1 MGTSLKWAPGHWKL
15 QWGTCTKKKDNTTVR
30 AYIIDLCKGLKCT
43 WVVQFA
49 LLCPFFSKRRS
60 GFVELLVKENGR
72 HLENAWNQQ
81 NFGVKHNWALSRSA
95 EPYLTHKCISK
106 KEHVILCLLQ
116 CFGVL
121 FKPTILWQLM
131 TDKVFKIFWLPSK
144 RLGFIL
150 PTILIDWFS
159 WSQIKLPTVF
169 WGYLCQHYFP
179 LRQEIL
185 NQTPN

>member
-1 MGTSLKWAPGHWKL
+1 MGAWTLKASVSNLHE
-15 QWGTCTKKKDNTTVR
+15 KKDNTTVR
-30 AYIIDLCKGLKCT
+30 AYIIDLCKGLKMYLGGWICPP
-43 WVVQFA
+43 
-49 LLCPFFSKRRS
+49 LPFFSKRRS

-72 HLENAWNQQ
+72 HLENACNQQ
-81 NFGVKHNWALSRSA
+81 NFGVKHTRALSRSA

-106 KEHVILCLLQ
+106 KEHVILCLVL
-116 CFGVL
+116 CFGVF

-144 RLGFIL
+144 RLGSFCL
-150 PTILIDWFS
+150 MRLMDWFS
-159 WSQIKLPTVF
+159 WSQIKLPTVI